1 MSSFAKQALSAK
13 HAYVA
18 ALLAGAAALAGAQT
32 TTGPGTVPGATTAAG
47 GAPNSGMMMR
57 HEGGHRDPA
66 KMQAMITKRLGELKA
81 KLKLAP
87 EQDAAWTT
95 FTAAMTPPAM
105 AGKGG
110 GMGGMAGMA
119 MERPNPADMAK
130 LSTPERVDKMRA
142 MHDQRH
148 AAMTTRMNQRGEA
161 AKAFYATL
169 TAEQKAV
176 FDAETLK
183 MASRHHG
190 AMGGHTH

>member
-1 MSSFAKQALSAK
+1 MSRFAKQALSAK

-32 TTGPGTVPGATTAAG
+32 PTGPGSMPGGTAAAEG
-47 GAPNSGMMMR
+47 TPHSGMMMHR
-57 HEGGHRDPA
+57 DGGHRDPA
-66 KMQAMITKRLGELKA
+66 KMQAMISKRLGELKA

-87 EQDAAWTT
+87 EQEATWTT
-95 FTAAMTPPAM
+95 FAAAMTPPAM

-110 GMGGMAGMA
+110 GMGGMA

-130 LSTPERVDKMRA
+130 LSTPERIDKMRA

-161 AKAFYATL
+161 TKVFYATL
-169 TAEQKAV
+169 MAEQKAV

-183 MASRHHG
+183 MASRFHS
-190 AMGGHTH
+190 AMGGRGH

>member
-1 MSSFAKQALSAK
+1 MSPFAKQALSAK

-18 ALLAGAAALAGAQT
+18 ALLAGAAALANAQT
-32 TTGPGTVPGATTAAG
+32 PAAPGSMPGDTTVGAAH
-47 GAPNSGMMMR
+47 SGMMMR

-66 KMQAMITKRLGELKA
+66 RMQAMIAKRLGELKA

-87 EQDAAWTT
+87 EQEAAWTT
-95 FTAAMTPPAM
+95 FTTAMTPPAM
-105 AGKGG
+105 AGK
-110 GMGGMAGMA
+110 

-130 LSTPERVDKMRA
+130 LSTPERIDKMRA

-148 AAMTTRMNQRGEA
+148 ATMSTRMNQRGEA

-169 TAEQKAV
+169 TAEQKTV

-183 MASRHHG
+183 MASRRHG